1 MTWPAWITPRRGW
14 LALAALAGLLTL
26 ALLADL
32 LGGGAST
39 RELEQ
44 LLAARAKLQAA
55 IPAVAPTGADGS
67 GQPAG
72 RQGSSG
78 PSTASRPS
86 SAPSPATSSGPATG
100 AGAGPDPAPLT
111 DADKLVARMAKGNPF
126 VQPKGF
132 QGRLVG
138 VLGDRAYFE
147 GQPDGVQVGQDFQGA
162 KLRRLGP
169 DWAELEFDGKPVRLE
184 VFGQGGGGGGPGPGG
199 RPRRSRGAAAAEGG
213 PPPEALE
220 MMRAGGGQMDPA
232 MAERMAQQRAAMMA
246 RMREQAQGGQTEGG
260 AASRP
265 GGE

>member
-1 MTWPAWITPRRGW
+1 MTWPMWITPRRGW
-14 LALAALAGLLTL
+14 LALAALAGVLTL

-32 LGGGAST
+32 AGGGAST

-44 LLAARAKLQAA
+44 LLAARAKLQEA
-55 IPAVAPTGADGS
+55 IPAVAPTGAAGP

-72 RQGSSG
+72 RQSSSG

-86 SAPSPATSSGPATG
+86 SAPSPATGSNPSTS
-100 AGAGPDPAPLT
+100 AGAPPDPAPLT

-147 GQPDGVQVGQDFQGA
+147 GQPDGFQVGQDFGGA

-184 VFGQGGGGGGPGPGG
+184 VFGQGGGGGPGPGG
-199 RPRRSRGAAAAEGG
+199 RPRRSRGAAAEGG

-232 MAERMAQQRAAMMA
+232 MAEQMAQQRAAMMA
-246 RMREQAQGGQTEGG
+246 RMREQAQAGQMEGG